1 MATATLT
8 SQGQLT
14 LPKSIRDFMGL
25 KSGDRVAFRVRE
37 DNTVVVEPE
46 TVDLR
51 SLRGALKPR
60 RKGVTLEQMD
70 EAIHAAAT
78 GKPRTRK

>member
-1 MATATLT
+1 MAAATLT

-14 LPKSIRDFMGL
+14 LPKAIRDLLGL
-25 KSGDRVAFRVRE
+25 KPGDRVSFRVQE
-37 DNTVVVEPE
+37 DQTVVVEPE

-60 RKGVTLEQMD
+60 RQGVTVEAMD
-70 EAIHAAAT
+70 EAVRAGAA
-78 GKPRTRK
+78 GKVRKRG

>member
-14 LPKSIRDFMGL
+14 LPKAIRELLGL
-25 KSGDRVAFRVRE
+25 QPGDRVSFRVR
-37 DNTVVVEPE
+37 DDQTVVVEPE

-51 SLRGALKPR
+51 SLRGALKAR
-60 RKGVTLEQMD
+60 RRGLTLAQMD
-70 EAIHAAAT
+70 EAVRAAAS
-78 GKPRTRK
+78 GKSRKRR

>member
-14 LPKSIRDFMGL
+14 LPKAIRDLLGL
-25 KSGDRVAFRVRE
+25 RPGDQVAFRVRE
-37 DNTVVVEPE
+37 DQSVVVEPA

-51 SLRGALKPR
+51 TLRGVLKSKR
-60 RKGVTLEQMD
+60 RGVTLEDMN
-70 EAIHAAAT
+70 EAVQSGVTARFR
-78 GKPRTRK
+78 GKR

>member
-14 LPKSIRDFMGL
+14 LPKSIRDLMGL
-25 KSGDRVAFRVRE
+25 KSGDRVSFRVRE
-37 DNTVVVEPE
+37 DHTVVVEPE
-46 TVDLR
+46 TLDLR

-60 RKGVTLEQMD
+60 RRGVTLEEMD
-70 EAIHAAAT
+70 EVVRAAAS
-78 GKPRTRK
+78 GKTRKRP

>member
-14 LPKSIRDFMGL
+14 LPKSIRDLMGL
-25 KSGDRVAFRVRE
+25 KSGDRVSFRVRE
-37 DNTVVVEPE
+37 DRTVVVEPE

-60 RKGVTLEQMD
+60 RRGVTLEEMD
-70 EAIHAAAT
+70 EVVRAAAS
-78 GKPRTRK
+78 GKTRKRP